1 MLFVIDVGN
10 TNTVLGVFDGEE
22 LVHDWR
28 IRTVI
33 EHTVDEYGML
43 MYNLYKSSKIS
54 SKAIQHIIISCVVPP
69 LQPIFERTCEKLLR
83 RTPLIVGPGIRTGMP
98 IRVDN
103 PREVGADRI
112 VNAVA
117 TVERLGT
124 PAIAIDF
131 GTATSFDC
139 ISSAGEFVG
148 GAIFPGV
155 FVALDLLVFFA
166 FWEVMLVPMYFIIG
180 IWGGKRRIY
189 ATMKFVLFTLAGSLL
204 MFVAI
209 LFASG
214 VHARTTGILSFSL
227 LEWIPAASS
236 GAWGLTA
243 AQSGLLFWAFAVAFL
258 VKVPLWPLHTWLPD
272 AHVEA
277 PTGGSI
283 ILAGVLL
290 KLGTYGL
297 LRFAIP
303 LFPGAAARYTPLI
316 AVLALVGVVYGAWVA
331 AAQKDM
337 KKLVAYS
344 SVSHLA
350 LVVLGIF
357 AGNVTAVSGAVMQM
371 VGHGLTTG
379 LLFLL
384 VGVLYER
391 RHTREMADYG
401 GVASQVPVTTTLFV
415 IAVLGSVGLPGLN
428 GFVGE
433 FLILAGVFKANVA
446 WAAVAATGLI
456 LGAIY
461 LLTLV
466 QKVFWGPNRVKA
478 NLGLTDINGWE
489 FAGAFPMI
497 VLVVVLGV
505 WPQPVLDLVRN
516 SVETVVQ
523 IAAVRMV
530 P

>member
-1 MLFVIDVGN
+1 MAAFLILE
-10 TNTVLGVFDGEE
+10 T
-22 LVHDWR
+22 
-28 IRTVI
+28 
-33 EHTVDEYGML
+33 GML
-43 MYNLYKSSKIS
+43 GSL
-54 SKAIQHIIISCVVPP
+54 
-69 LQPIFERTCEKLLR
+69 
-83 RTPLIVGPGIRTGMP
+83 
-98 IRVDN
+98 
-103 PREVGADRI
+103 
-112 VNAVA
+112 
-117 TVERLGT
+117 
-124 PAIAIDF
+124 
-131 GTATSFDC
+131 
-139 ISSAGEFVG
+139 
-148 GAIFPGV
+148 
-155 FVALDLLVFFA
+155 VALDAILFYV
-166 FWEVMLVPMYFIIG
+166 FWEVMLIPMYFIIG

-214 VHARTTGILSFSL
+214 VHARTTGILTFSL
-227 LEWIPAASS
+227 LEWIPAAST
-236 GAWGLTA
+236 GAWGLTGTQEA
-243 AQSGLLFWAFAVAFL
+243 LLFWAFALAFL

-303 LFPGAAARYTPLI
+303 LFPGAAARYTPFI
-316 AVLALVGVVYGAWVA
+316 AVLALIGIVYGAWVA

-401 GVASQVPVTTTLFV
+401 GVASQVPITTTLFV
-415 IAVLGSVGLPGLN
+415 IAVLGSVGLPGPQRLRRR
-428 GFVGE
+428 VPDPRRRLQGE
-433 FLILAGVFKANVA
+433 RRLGRGRGDGPHPRRHLPPHPRPE
-446 WAAVAATGLI
+446 GL
-456 LGAIY
+456 LGTEPGEGEPRAHRH
-461 LLTLV
+461 
-466 QKVFWGPNRVKA
+466 QR
-478 NLGLTDINGWE
+478 
-489 FAGAFPMI
+489 
-497 VLVVVLGV
+497 LGV
-505 WPQPVLDLVRN
+505 RRGVPDDRPRRRPRGLAAAGPRPRPQLRRDGRADRHRPDGPVT
-516 SVETVVQ
+516 S
-523 IAAVRMV
+523 AAERSC
-530 P
+530 

>member
-1 MLFVIDVGN
+1 MLDSSTSIQWLGADILTTLVFLPSLGALVLLFLSNEAKNAIRAVGLLASGATLAVSVAVLLKFNPAISGMEAFRPLLVNRPWIPRFGIRYLIGVDGLSLVLVIL
-10 TNTVLGVFDGEE
+10 TALLTLCVLLFSFG
-22 LVHDWR
+22 
-28 IRTVI
+28 
-33 EHTVDEYGML
+33 
-43 MYNLYKSSKIS
+43 
-54 SKAIQHIIISCVVPP
+54 
-69 LQPIFERTCEKLLR
+69 QPIPRLR
-83 RTPLIVGPGIRTGMP
+83 GYVAAFLVLETGV
-98 IRVDN
+98 I
-103 PREVGADRI
+103 G
-112 VNAVA
+112 
-117 TVERLGT
+117 
-124 PAIAIDF
+124 
-131 GTATSFDC
+131 S
-139 ISSAGEFVG
+139 
-148 GAIFPGV
+148 
-155 FVALDLLVFFA
+155 FVALDAILFYV
-166 FWEVMLVPMYFIIG
+166 FWEVMLVPMYFVIG

-214 VHARTTGILSFSL
+214 IHARTTGILTFSL
-227 LEWIPAASS
+227 LEWIPAAVN
-236 GAWGLTA
+236 GVWGLTGTQEA
-243 AQSGLLFWAFAVAFL
+243 LLFWAFALAFL

-283 ILAGVLL
+283 ILASILL

-303 LFPGAAARYTPLI
+303 LFPGASVRYTPLI
-316 AVLALVGVVYGAWVA
+316 AVLALIGIVYGAWVA
-331 AAQKDM
+331 AAQRDM

-371 VGHGLTTG
+371 VSHGLTTG

-384 VGVLYER
+384 VGVLYAR
-391 RHTREMADYG
+391 RHTREMSDYG
-401 GVASQVPVTTTLFV
+401 GVASQVPVTATLFM
-415 IAVLGSVGLPGLN
+415 IAALGSAGLPGLA

-433 FLILAGVFKANVA
+433 FLVLAGVFQKSVW
-446 WAAVAATGLI
+446 WAAIAATGLV

-466 QKVFWGPNRVKA
+466 QKVFFGPNRVKA

-489 FAGAFPMI
+489 LAAALPMI

-523 IAAVRMV
+523 ISTVRMV